1 MPYYEKYPLSHV
13 ISIQEIV
20 SADSVCGPYINGTI
34 HVHQDAWEL
43 CCCLHGN
50 AKVIKGNQE
59 YPLNESEVLLIPP
72 GRQHVLRCP
81 SQETM
86 VFVVSFTCSSAEL
99 LRPLQDGAVK
109 ANGKLLPILE
119 NLMEELSLCFLQ
131 SADRLH
137 LIHFIPNIH
146 SPFGSEQLI
155 SNYLEQFI
163 IMLLREVTMEQGQ
176 VVLTGQFKDAIANYL
191 ADQVLDYIRSHIMQ
205 PLSVG
210 QVAADFH
217 YSRTHLNSV
226 CNKAFQMSV
235 GELISTERIRQA
247 KRMLVEQQKS
257 VGQIAQE
264 LGFSSAQYFSHKF
277 RQVVGCP
284 PSEYAQTAH
293 EELL

>member
-13 ISIQEIV
+13 ISVQEIV
-20 SADSVCGPYINGTI
+20 SANKVFGPYLNGCI
-34 HVHQDAWEL
+34 HMHQDAWEV
-43 CCCLHGN
+43 CCCLQGN
-50 AKVIKGNQE
+50 VQVIKGSQIYKLDE
-59 YPLNESEVLLIPP
+59 GQVLFIPP
-72 GRQHVLRCP
+72 ERRHVL
-81 SQETM
+81 SIQDKDTV

-99 LRPLQDGAVK
+99 LRPLQDGVVTAG
-109 ANGKLLPILE
+109 GKLLPILE

-131 SADRLH
+131 RADRLH
-137 LIHFIPNIH
+137 LIHFIPNVH

-155 SNYLEQFI
+155 SSYREQFI
-163 IMLLREVTMEQGQ
+163 IMLLREVTMAQGQ
-176 VVLTGQFKDAIANYL
+176 VVLAGQFKDAIANYL

-226 CNKAFQMSV
+226 CSKAFQMSV

-247 KRMLVEQQKS
+247 KRMLMEGQKS